1 MLKPNGYILY
11 EGPSRLADG
20 SRIVVI
26 ATGIASRSSNVK
38 TGGMVQTYILRCD
51 RSPVAAVATGADDT
65 ICGDCPHRGDGTG
78 KGRTCYV
85 NVGQGP
91 GAVWRSWRNGRYPVL
106 PPTVEDYRPIFGGR
120 KVRFGTYGDPAAVPV
135 DVWATLAAV
144 AAGWTGYTHQ
154 WRNSPALRAYCM
166 ASVDSPAEH
175 AEAVAAGWRTF
186 RVALP
191 GQEERLAKE
200 VLCPASALAGK
211 RLTCER
217 CMACSGGNRLG
228 SVMIPAHGGF
238 AVMAN
243 IKRRTMA
250 A

>member
-1 MLKPNGYILY
+1 
-11 EGPSRLADG
+11 
-20 SRIVVI
+20 
-26 ATGIASRSSNVK
+26 
-38 TGGMVQTYILRCD
+38 VQTYILRTD
-51 RSPVAAVATGADDT
+51 QSPVAAVQTGADAD
-65 ICGDCPHRGDGTG
+65 ICGNCPHRGFVDPATG
-78 KGRTCYV
+78 RNAGRTCYV

-106 PPTVEDYRPIFGGR
+106 PLAVEDYRPIFGGR

-144 AAGWTGYTHQ
+144 ASGWTGYTHQ
-154 WRNSPALRAYCM
+154 WRTADSLQPYCM

-175 AEAVAAGWRTF
+175 AAAVAAGWRTF

-211 RLTCER
+211 RLTCET
-217 CMACSGGNRLG
+217 CMACSGGKRLG

-243 IKRRTMA
+243 IKRRVA